1 MAIKRSELRG
11 LLAEARDQIAPDG
24 YSAASKDCQRLWD
37 ALDEV
42 DSEIWFIVT
51 ALGQSDDG
59 PALRS
64 FDREEGG
71 RGIGRRVRRWIGRG
85 KGRA

>member
-1 MAIKRSELRG
+1 MAITLNELRG
-11 LLAEARDQIAPDG
+11 LLAESRDQIAPDD

-37 ALDEV
+37 ALDKV

-64 FDREEGG
+64 LDREKDG
-71 RGIGRRVRRWIGRG
+71 RGISRRVRRG
-85 KGRA
+85 KG